1 MFLKVPVK
9 PHELP
14 EAPDV
19 ENKKA
24 LPDENTWVY
33 TEYYRLMKKV
43 YECIEPLEN
52 YIETFKIYK
61 DEYKLDPDEVI
72 AELADEEN

>member
-1 MFLKVPVK
+1 
-9 PHELP
+9 
-14 EAPDV
+14 
-19 ENKKA
+19 
-24 LPDENTWVY
+24 
-33 TEYYRLMKKV
+33 MKKV
-43 YECIEPLEN
+43 YECTEPLEN